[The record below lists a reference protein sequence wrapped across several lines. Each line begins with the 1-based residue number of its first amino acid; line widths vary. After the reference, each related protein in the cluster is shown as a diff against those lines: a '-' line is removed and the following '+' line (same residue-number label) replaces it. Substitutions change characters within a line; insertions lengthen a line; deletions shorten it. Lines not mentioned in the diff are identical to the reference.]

1 MRDTWPRTSQPH
13 SAGWDYTLGRTIGRL
28 SSDVDHL
35 KDDVQDIR
43 EKREKDKSELDKIK
57 TWGERIALLVVLYAA
72 TAGMHASA
80 PMVGPVVGAMAR
92 SVMSGLRGP

>member
-1 MRDTWPRTSQPH
+1 MHATRPTTSHPL
-13 SAGWDYTLGRTIGRL
+13 SPDWGYTIGRIEQTG
-28 SSDVDHL
+28 SDHARRIQKLEDN
-35 KDDVQDIR
+35 
-43 EKREKDKSELDKIK
+43 REKDKSELDKIK

-80 PMVGPVVGAMAR
+80 PMVGPVVGAVAR

>member
-1 MRDTWPRTSQPH
+1 MRDTWPTTSQPH
-13 SAGWDYTLGRTIGRL
+13 SWHYALGRLET
-28 SSDVDHL
+28 
-35 KDDVQDIR
+35 KDAEQDRRITKLEDNR
-43 EKREKDKSELDKIK
+43 DKDKAELDKIK

-80 PMVGPVVGAMAR
+80 PIVGPVVGTVAR